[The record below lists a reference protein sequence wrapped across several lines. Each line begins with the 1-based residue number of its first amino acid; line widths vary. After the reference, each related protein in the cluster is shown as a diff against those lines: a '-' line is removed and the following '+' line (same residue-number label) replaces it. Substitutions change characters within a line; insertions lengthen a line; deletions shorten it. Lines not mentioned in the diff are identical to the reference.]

1 MSQLTS
7 TGDGLA
13 VTLVLHITA
22 SKHALAAGHAGARN
36 SGDVTILINV
46 NLALDQSSGG
56 VMTDGI
62 EETVGINNF
71 LLASDGVLNAEVGHQ
86 TVLLLLTEN
95 LGSDRVE
102 ADLDLGVGQKTVGHG
117 LGGTELVTTN
127 KHGDAGAVLG
137 QEHGLFGGR
146 ITTTNNVEGL
156 VAEDGNCTIAHSAGT
171 DTVLPVDLLTR
182 QVKAASI
189 GTSGNDNSIGC
200 ASRLVVRTVVP
211 LRPKLE
217 GLLRQID
224 PRDCLGDHFGSESD
238 GLLAHGIHELRSV
251 NAVRETGEVLDIGG
265 RGKLTTC
272 GGAVGQ
278 HTLIEDGL
286 ELRTRQIDRSG
297 VSGGARADD
306 CEWLVNPLS
315 ATPIANVERGTY

>member
-1 MSQLTS
+1 MNQLTS

-22 SKHALAAGHAGARN
+22 SKHTLAACHAGTRN
-36 SGDVTILINV
+36 SGDVTILIDV

-56 VMTDGI
+56 VVTDGI

-71 LLASDGVLNAEVGHQ
+71 LLASDGVLDAEVGHQ

-102 ADLDLGVGQKTVGHG
+102 ADRDLGVGQETVGHG
-117 LGGTELVTTN
+117 LGGTELVTAN
-127 KHGDAGAVLG
+127 KHGDARAVLG
-137 QEHGLFGGR
+137 QEHGLFSGR

-156 VAEDGNCTIAHSAGT
+156 VAEDGNSAIAHSAST
-171 DTVLPVDLLTR
+171 NTVLPVNLFTR
-182 QVKAASI
+182 QVEAAGI
-189 GTSGNDNSIGC
+189 GTGGNDNSIGG
-200 ASRLVVRTVVP
+200 ASRLVVGTVIP
-211 LRPKLE
+211 FRPELE
-217 GLLRQID
+217 RPLRQID
-224 PRDCLGDHFGSESD
+224 PRDCLRDHFGSESD
-238 GLLAHGIHELRSV
+238 RLFAHGIHELRSV

-265 RGKLTTC
+265 GSKLATC

-286 ELRTRQIDRSG
+286 ELCTRQVDRGG
-297 VSGGARADD
+297 VSGGARTDD
-306 CEWLVNPLS
+306 CERLVNLLLQPQLQM
-315 ATPIANVERGTY
+315 